1 MSRTGWLDFMAPE
14 RPTSLNREVM
24 LTDATLVY
32 LVTRGWSRLHLV
44 GSEEEVLP
52 GITMFWVGCHHRGSM
67 AISIQTAK
75 GKVVISDSIF
85 KYENFDPGTP
95 IGVLENLFECQDAAE
110 RIRKVSDIIFPT
122 HDSRALDR
130 HPGGIIA

>member
-1 MSRTGWLDFMAPE
+1 
-14 RPTSLNREVM
+14 
-24 LTDATLVY
+24 
-32 LVTRGWSRLHLV
+32 
-44 GSEEEVLP
+44 
-52 GITMFWVGCHHRGSM
+52 VGCHHRSSM

-85 KYENFDPGTP
+85 KYENFNPGTP
-95 IGVLENLFECQDAAE
+95 IGVLENIFECRDALE
-110 RIRKVSDIIFPT
+110 RIRQAADIIFPT